1 MHQRGIAIGSFLMLV
16 FAGAGLLGGCS
27 SGGSNTPHT
36 GAAGSTG
43 AAGMSSTGAAGSGSG
58 QAGASSTGAAG
69 DTSGQAGASSTGAAG
84 DTSGQA
90 GSTTGVGGTTGA
102 AGMATT
108 GMAGAG
114 AAGSTGAA
122 GAGAGGSGGSTGAA
136 GSGVRPSG
144 PSAACGK
151 DVPNEPI
158 GSSVLH
164 MIDITGM
171 AQAYVPGYTHRK
183 YCTTIPK
190 NYDPTKPYPVIFY
203 GPGCGAT
210 NCEGDGFTGRSDI
223 FLVQAIAQSGT
234 DLGGNIVPKNGS
246 PGCFQAGKESNV
258 DSPEAQYFDQVMD
271 QVESKYCTDR
281 GKIFAT
287 GTSSGAWLSNFL
299 ACARG
304 NRIRGTASDSGGIQ
318 FAHPTCTGGAAVME
332 LPGDSA
338 NATDQ
343 EGHQIGAAVARDL
356 FIQLNG
362 CSMTATNM
370 MLANASCQVYG
381 NCKSPVAW
389 CNVGGSHQS
398 GQGYLSTAGWAF
410 WNMLAPE

>member
-1 MHQRGIAIGSFLMLV
+1 
-16 FAGAGLLGGCS
+16 
-27 SGGSNTPHT
+27 
-36 GAAGSTG
+36 
-43 AAGMSSTGAAGSGSG
+43 
-58 QAGASSTGAAG
+58 
-69 DTSGQAGASSTGAAG
+69 
-84 DTSGQA
+84 
-90 GSTTGVGGTTGA
+90 
-102 AGMATT
+102 
-108 GMAGAG
+108 
-114 AAGSTGAA
+114 
-122 GAGAGGSGGSTGAA
+122 
-136 GSGVRPSG
+136 
-144 PSAACGK
+144 
-151 DVPNEPI
+151 
-158 GSSVLH
+158 

-171 AQAYVPGYTHRK
+171 GAQYVAGYTHRK

-210 NCEGDGFTGRSDI
+210 NCEGDGFTGRTDI

-234 DLGGNIVPKNGS
+234 DLGTNIVPKNGS
-246 PGCFQAGKESNV
+246 PGCFQAGKEGTA

-287 GTSSGAWLSNFL
+287 GTSSGAWLSNYL

-304 NRIRGTASDSGGIQ
+304 NRIRGTASDSGGLQ
-318 FAHPTCTGGAAVME
+318 FLHPTCTGGAAVME

-338 NATDQ
+338 MSQDQ
-343 EGHQIGAAVARDL
+343 EHHEIGAALARDM

-362 CSMTATNM
+362 CSMTPTTM
-370 MLANASCQVYG
+370 MLANANCQVYG

>member
-1 MHQRGIAIGSFLMLV
+1 V
-16 FAGAGLLGGCS
+16 AGAGI
-27 SGGSNTPHT
+27 
-36 GAAGSTG
+36 
-43 AAGMSSTGAAGSGSG
+43 
-58 QAGASSTGAAG
+58 
-69 DTSGQAGASSTGAAG
+69 
-84 DTSGQA
+84 
-90 GSTTGVGGTTGA
+90 
-102 AGMATT
+102 
-108 GMAGAG
+108 
-114 AAGSTGAA
+114 AGSTGAA
-122 GAGAGGSGGSTGAA
+122 GAASGGGGSSTGVGGTTGTGGTGA
-136 GSGVRPSG
+136 RPSG

-151 DVPNEPI
+151 EVPNEPV

-171 AQAYVPGYTHRK
+171 SQAYVAGYTHRK

-234 DLGGNIVPKNGS
+234 DLNGNIVPKNGS

-304 NRIRGTASDSGGIQ
+304 NRIRGTASDSGGLQ

-338 NATDQ
+338 MATDQ

-362 CSMTATNM
+362 CSMTATTT

>member
-1 MHQRGIAIGSFLMLV
+1 
-16 FAGAGLLGGCS
+16 AGAAG
-27 SGGSNTPHT
+27 
-36 GAAGSTG
+36 GSTG
-43 AAGMSSTGAAGSGSG
+43 AAGA
-58 QAGASSTGAAG
+58 
-69 DTSGQAGASSTGAAG
+69 
-84 DTSGQA
+84 
-90 GSTTGVGGTTGA
+90 TTGVGGTTG
-102 AGMATT
+102 T
-108 GMAGAG
+108 
-114 AAGSTGAA
+114 
-122 GAGAGGSGGSTGAA
+122 A
-136 GSGVRPSG
+136 GSGARPSG
-144 PSAACGK
+144 PSAACGNA
-151 DVPNEPI
+151 PPAGEAI
-158 GSSVLH
+158 GQSVLH
-164 MIDITGM
+164 MIDVTGM
-171 AQAYVPGYTHRK
+171 SQQFVAGYTHRK

-190 NYDPTKPYPVIFY
+190 NYDSTKPYPVIFY

-210 NCEGDGFTGRSDI
+210 ACEGDGFTGRTDI
-223 FLVQAIAQSGT
+223 FLVQAIAQSSQ

-271 QVESKYCTDR
+271 QVESRYCTDR

-304 NRIRGTASDSGGIQ
+304 NRIRGTASDSGGLQ
-318 FAHPTCTGGAAVME
+318 YAHPTCTGGAAVME

-338 NATDQ
+338 MSKDQ
-343 EGHQIGAAVARDL
+343 EGHEIGAALARDT
-356 FIQLNG
+356 FIMLNG
-362 CSMTATNM
+362 CSMTPTTM

-389 CNVGGSHQS
+389 CNVGGAHQS